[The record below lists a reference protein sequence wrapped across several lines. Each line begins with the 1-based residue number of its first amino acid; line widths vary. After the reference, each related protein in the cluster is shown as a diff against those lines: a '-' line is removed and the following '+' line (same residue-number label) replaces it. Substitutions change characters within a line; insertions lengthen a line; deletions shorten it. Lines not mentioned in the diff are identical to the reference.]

1 MIDYLSIKKL
11 LMDFIKSQ
19 NLKVGDKLPP
29 ECVIADKFNI
39 NKLTLREALR
49 VFREEGLIYTVQGVG
64 TFIANDFDKINDTL
78 DLNLSLTKMIS
89 AAGYKPGVE
98 LFERELV
105 KADKDVSKH
114 LAYPEGLD
122 ILVCRRVRT
131 ADDKPVIYS
140 IDYFPPE
147 IASLILGVVNENISL
162 YSYIEENRDIKIGN
176 SLAEI
181 LPVTCDFNLAKKL
194 DYQEGKPIF
203 KIKQVIYDQKQT
215 KLIYGIEYFRPD
227 YFKLSVNR
235 RRVQI

>member
-1 MIDYLSIKKL
+1 
-11 LMDFIKSQ
+11 
-19 NLKVGDKLPP
+19 
-29 ECVIADKFNI
+29 
-39 NKLTLREALR
+39 
-49 VFREEGLIYTVQGVG
+49 
-64 TFIANDFDKINDTL
+64 
-78 DLNLSLTKMIS
+78 MIS

-114 LAYPEGLD
+114 LGVPEGLD

-131 ADDKPVIYS
+131 ADEMPVIYS
-140 IDYFPPE
+140 IDYFPSE
-147 IASLILGVVNENISL
+147 IASLILSVVNENISL

-181 LPVTCDFNLAKKL
+181 MPVICDLDLAKKL
-194 DYQEGKPIF
+194 NYQEGKPIF

-227 YFKLSVNR
+227 YFKLSINR
-235 RRVQI
+235 RRIQI